1 MSTVLVP
8 AAAKDGKEVRPAG
21 AEVVLVDAGG
31 TNIGSVRYA
40 LQRLGVEAP
49 LTADPAVIRAAAK
62 VILPGVGAA
71 GPAMARLRALGLV
84 DLLRGLTQPVLG
96 VCLGMQ
102 LLCAHSEEGDV
113 DCLGL
118 IPVTV
123 RRLAPAPGVRVPHM
137 GWNRLRLRGAHPL
150 LDGLAHDA
158 QAYFVHS
165 YAVPVGVDT
174 LATAEHGS
182 AFSAIVARGNFFGM
196 QFHPERSAA
205 VGARLL
211 RNFLAL

>member
-1 MSTVLVP
+1 MSTILAP
-8 AAAKDGKEVRPAG
+8 AAAKDGKEVFPVG

-40 LQRLGVEAP
+40 LQRLGVQAP
-49 LTADPAVIRAAAK
+49 LTSDPVAIRAAGR

-84 DLLRGLTQPVLG
+84 DVLRGLTQPVLG

-102 LLCAHSEEGDV
+102 LLCAHSEEGEV

-118 IPVTV
+118 IPAGV
-123 RRLAPAPGVRVPHM
+123 RRLQPAPGVRVPHM
-137 GWNRLRLRGAHPL
+137 GWNRLHACGDHRLLHGMKA
-150 LDGLAHDA
+150 DA

-165 YAVPVGVDT
+165 YAVSVGEYT
-174 LATAEHGS
+174 LASVDHGT
-182 AFSAIVARGNFFGM
+182 AFSAVIARGNFFGM
-196 QFHPERSAA
+196 QFHPERSSA

-211 RNFLAL
+211 RNFLEL